1 MASLI
6 PYLCV
11 HDTRAAI
18 RWYHDAFGAT
28 VVGNPIE
35 MSDGTIGSAELALF
49 GSRVVL
55 SDPSPEAWAVAAD
68 PARPSSVKLHLTVP
82 DCDACVAR
90 CRRVGA
96 VIEREPTDSR
106 YGRGAAI
113 LDPFGHRWMIVES
126 VAAAA
131 AAAVAEPADAS
142 APRSGQPAPD
152 RQFARPRDGLGDR
165 PRDGRDRESVPEG
178 AGWRA
183 AAPMPTPYP
192 LPDTPAP
199 QRAADDQRRES
210 EVEPQRPVRA
220 PRPAHT

>member
-49 GSRVVL
+49 GARVVL
-55 SDPSPEAWAVAAD
+55 SDPAPEARAVAAD
-68 PARPSSVKLHLTVP
+68 PGRASSVKLHLTVP

-90 CRRVGA
+90 CRRAGA

-106 YGRGAAI
+106 YGRGAAV
-113 LDPFGHRWMIVES
+113 LDPFGHRWMIMETAS
-126 VAAAA
+126 SRAGIPRTAPTHSSTPTA
-131 AAAVAEPADAS
+131 PPGGADA
-142 APRSGQPAPD
+142 
-152 RQFARPRDGLGDR
+152 
-165 PRDGRDRESVPEG
+165 V
-178 AGWRA
+178 GWRA

-192 LPDTPAP
+192 LPDASTPTDVTITREATAP
-199 QRAADDQRRES
+199 STRDVTTASR
-210 EVEPQRPVRA
+210 
-220 PRPAHT
+220 